1 MDALY
6 TMQRRASRL
15 PQIAQDLTRAVQA
28 LSAEL
33 VRRRLQPR

>member
-15 PQIAQDLTRAVQA
+15 PQIAQELTRAVQA